1 MDIVKK
7 NKGEQLIAA
16 LEANPEKF
24 FKYGKSYDLLQEYF
38 AGLSLDTLVS
48 LLQSENLAI
57 QKSVIW
63 IVSEL
68 ATNSCALLPYVIPLT
83 KSKDNYIKYYA
94 LECILLCAT
103 GKYIKEFIHLIK
115 SIDNDE
121 GNIKVLAMNLLTNA
135 GDAQLQAGIEL
146 VTAAKL
152 KGYELHKFGLTNLLN
167 HLSLNQNEIL
177 DMLNS
182 NEPLTQQ
189 YGAMLAKRK
198 QKDFPK
204 LIAYALTSKNPE
216 VKGFAEF
223 VIDIE

>member
-1 MDIVKK
+1 VKES
-7 NKGEQLIAA
+7 KGQQLIAD
-16 LEANPEKF
+16 LESNPEDF
-24 FKYGKSYDLLQEYF
+24 FNNGKSYDLLQEYF
-38 AGLSLDTLVS
+38 AGLNLETLIP
-48 LLQSENLAI
+48 LLQSEDLAI
-57 QKSVIW
+57 QKPVIC

-68 ATNSCALLPYVIPLT
+68 ATNGCMLLPYVIPLT

-121 GNIKVLAMNLLTNA
+121 GNIKVLAMNLLANA

-146 VTAAKL
+146 VTATKL
-152 KGYELHKFGLTNLLN
+152 KSYELHKFGLTNLLN
-167 HLSLNQNEIL
+167 HLSLDQNKIL

-204 LIAYALTSKNPE
+204 LIAYALTSKNTV
-216 VKGFAEF
+216 VKEFAEF
-223 VIDIE
+223 VIDVV